1 MIKNF
6 EVTTTRRFGV
16 DERIIDDFQILTK
29 KGYWLTYVFTAW
41 FGDYAEESKEDPILV
56 EDRCPLISIRVNIP
70 DITVKNIPIPKGFNI
85 SKIFEYKGDVSE
97 YEMEFYMRML
107 REKISRSSYT
117 E

>member
-29 KGYWLTYVFTAW
+29 KGYWMTYVFTAW

-97 YEMEFYMRML
+97 YEMEFDMRML

>member
-1 MIKNF
+1 M
-6 EVTTTRRFGV
+6 
-16 DERIIDDFQILTK
+16 
-29 KGYWLTYVFTAW
+29 TYVFTAW

-97 YEMEFYMRML
+97 YEMEFDMRML
-107 REKISRSSYT
+107 REKNITIILY
-117 E
+117 

>member
-85 SKIFEYKGDVSE
+85 SKIFEYKGTSLS
-97 YEMEFYMRML
+97 MRW
-107 REKISRSSYT
+107 SSI
-117 E
+117 